1 MPTQEQRE
9 KFMEIR
15 DAVNGADV
23 LSVGNYVVAG
33 MLCMK

>member
-15 DAVNGADV
+15 DAAK
-23 LSVGNYVVAG
+23 LAG
-33 MLCMK
+33 IKQPEKKFSKIKRFT